1 MKTVRILSFILA
13 VLMLAVP
20 LASCNLFKQDEPPVE
35 EPVEEETP
43 AAPEVTELSLVDVGI
58 TEYVIV
64 RDYQASK
71 KVVDAVANIA
81 AMIKEHTGA
90 DIQVKECFNNIE
102 NEPLDVET
110 EKEILVGMTN
120 RKESQEALKGLL
132 ADDYT
137 MQISGSKLVI
147 GGGGDSG
154 TVKALT
160 VFLTAYIYEQGNKFL
175 VNDKENP
182 QPQSLKFTKEDN
194 VVSRGIYSYSKCQML
209 GVRIDSF
216 LLAYP
221 KNSEMSQTYKEFAES
236 LQAHISKESGY
247 ELEISKDT
255 RAWGDYEILIG
266 DTKRTD
272 AGLYEELGKDE
283 YYIKLVKKQV
293 TYEDGSV
300 HDGGTMYVCFGEDA
314 ADAALLAFTKQIM
327 PASTKPLEFSLEDN
341 FVLTNK
347 K

>member
-1 MKTVRILSFILA
+1 MKIVRIFSFILA
-13 VLMLAVP
+13 VLMLATSLV
-20 LASCNLFKQDEPPVE
+20 SCDLFKQDEPPVE
-35 EPVEEETP
+35 DPVDTEKP
-43 AAPEVTELSLVDVGI
+43 AEPEVTELSIVNKGI

-71 KVVDAVANIA
+71 SVVDTVANIA

-90 DIQVKECFNNIE
+90 DIQVKECFNNLE

-120 RKESQEALKGLL
+120 RKESEEALKGLL

-137 MQISGSKLVI
+137 MQIKGSKLVI

-160 VFLTAYIYEQGNKFL
+160 VFLTAYIYEQGNKFM
-175 VNDKENP
+175 VKNGEM
-182 QPQSLKFTKEDN
+182 QSLKFTKEDN

-221 KNSEMSQTYKEFAES
+221 KNSEMSQTCKKFAED
-236 LQAHISKESGY
+236 LQAHIAKESGY
-247 ELEISKDT
+247 ELEIDKDT

-300 HDGGTMYVCFGEDA
+300 HDGGTMYVCFGKDA
-314 ADAALLAFTKQIM
+314 EEAAKAALLAFTKQVM
-327 PASTKPLEFSLEDN
+327 PASTKPLEFSLEEN